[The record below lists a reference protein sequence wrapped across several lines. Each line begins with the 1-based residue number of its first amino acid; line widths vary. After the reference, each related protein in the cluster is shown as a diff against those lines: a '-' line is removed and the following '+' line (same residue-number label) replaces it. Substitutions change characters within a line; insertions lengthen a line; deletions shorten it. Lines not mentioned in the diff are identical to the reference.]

1 MCWSSS
7 LTPQVCTT
15 SMGEWVGGARFFPLG
30 DFPRWQKFCPS
41 PNRPLSPLFDQ
52 SLSPPQLSF
61 VPQNFKNFTS
71 LFSEFW
77 LPFSSKLHRR
87 ALFYA
92 WNTKICSN
100 FAVGVHY
107 WPQQT
112 IFPNPPSSD
121 SVPNVRPPPI
131 WLHPWWGPKITPE
144 SNPPP
149 KILWKNPG
157 GGTGDKGQGGDWD
170 KEGKSTVCIC
180 WCTVQFKFYE
190 KIIIKR
196 RGVGVP
202 PPRCSATGTVG
213 GMQEGGKLKWM
224 EWKIDEKMD
233 VGRKEGRKNC
243 MRSCAQVPWDQLRL
257 ATWEGKH
264 ASTRQWVS
272 DDKLAI
278 QNVQTHLGGLG
289 NARNADDQ

>member
-7 LTPQVCTT
+7 LTPQVCTP

-30 DFPRWQKFCPS
+30 TSPGGKNFALPPTDRCPRFLTRAC
-41 PNRPLSPLFDQ
+41 
-52 SLSPPQLSF
+52 PPQLSF

-121 SVPNVRPPPI
+121 SVPDVRAPPSDFIPDGDQKSS
-131 WLHPWWGPKITPE
+131 LKATPHQKFCE
-144 SNPPP
+144 
-149 KILWKNPG
+149 KTLEG
-157 GGTGDKGQGGDWD
+157 GQGTRD
-170 KEGKSTVCIC
+170 KEVTE
-180 WCTVQFKFYE
+180 T
-190 KIIIKR
+190 KR
-196 RGVGVP
+196 ESLRFSFVGV
-202 PPRCSATGTVG
+202 RYSLSFT
-213 GMQEGGKLKWM
+213 KKSL
-224 EWKIDEKMD
+224 
-233 VGRKEGRKNC
+233 
-243 MRSCAQVPWDQLRL
+243 
-257 ATWEGKH
+257 
-264 ASTRQWVS
+264 
-272 DDKLAI
+272 
-278 QNVQTHLGGLG
+278 
-289 NARNADDQ
+289 